1 MNVFIVDPTI
11 DIIDLKIIDG
21 DEKMRLRRDPKHGY
35 VTSSFEISVRQLVI
49 QSAQSSC
56 RHYTSEYPYYHC
68 IADKM
73 KDVVAVLGCDPPY
86 MADLDANYL
95 NPCKGI
101 IPNVSAEVQDNM
113 LSFWKKYTNGQLY
126 EVIL

>member
-21 DEKMRLRRDPKHGY
+21 DEKMRLRHDPTHGY

-49 QSAQSSC
+49 QSKQNSC
-56 RHYTSEYPYYHC
+56 KHYTSENAYYHC
-68 IADKM
+68 IVDKM
-73 KDVVAVLGCDPPY
+73 KDVVELGCEPPY
-86 MADLDANYL
+86 MINLDANLL

-101 IPNVSAEVQDNM
+101 IPNVSKEVQDKM
-113 LSFWKKYTNGQLY
+113 HSFWKKYTNGQLY